1 MGSHCVSLFLWQM
14 SCSVAMFNWQ
24 ICQLCINLCKLH
36 RPYLIPEMGPGVAWF
51 HPMAQPVGHGGEMT
65 RNWRQLRVVTPWHT
79 LNKQPWAS
87 YCFFFFSRCHIFFY
101 HTYTFMQSSPLSAVS
116 LSDCLKCLF
125 FTSNSL
131 KMLLL
136 MVCCSVQ
143 SMQSASGLCLQMR
156 CVCVCVCV
164 VCVHQCM
171 LLQSKADNIV
181 VNQHLQW
188 LPTHQTRFLQLS

>member
-1 MGSHCVSLFLWQM
+1 MLCPSLTDQLSLSQSVQPSLTINNINDSATSHTELKLLMGSHCVSLFLWQM

-87 YCFFFFSRCHIFFY
+87 YCFFFFFLAATS
-101 HTYTFMQSSPLSAVS
+101 
-116 LSDCLKCLF
+116 F
-125 FTSNSL
+125 FTTHIHSCSL
-131 KMLLL
+131 LPFLLSRSL
-136 MVCCSVQ
+136 
-143 SMQSASGLCLQMR
+143 
-156 CVCVCVCV
+156 
-164 VCVHQCM
+164 
-171 LLQSKADNIV
+171 IV
-181 VNQHLQW
+181 
-188 LPTHQTRFLQLS
+188 